1 MFATLPQRV
10 EHISGVLFRTLFA
23 AKGGRIRTRGV
34 AAAVIGAVAI
44 GAAAIGGVS
53 RRFAVVDDSMRP
65 TFEPDDWVIAQRR
78 RGVPARGDVVIFNHP
93 SYPDRFLL
101 KRVIGLPGERVT
113 AKDGQICIND
123 RVLADPWGDGP
134 MCAESD
140 DSVPAGAVW
149 VLGDNR
155 CGSSVDSRVL
165 DAIPIE
171 DVSWRVVARYWPPS
185 RAGRIDA

>member
-1 MFATLPQRV
+1 MV
-10 EHISGVLFRTLFA
+10 
-23 AKGGRIRTRGV
+23 GGMV
-34 AAAVIGAVAI
+34 
-44 GAAAIGGVS
+44 

-65 TFEPDDWVIAQRR
+65 TFEPDDWVIARRR
-78 RGVPARGDVVIFNHP
+78 RGVPDRDDVVVFTHP

-123 RVLADPWGDGP
+123 HVLADPWRDGP
-134 MCAESD
+134 MCADSD
-140 DSVPAGAVW
+140 DRVPEGAVW

-155 CGSSVDSRVL
+155 CGPSVDSRVL

-171 DVSWRVVARYWPPS
+171 DVSWKVVACYWPPS
-185 RAGRIDA
+185 RAGRINS